1 MGKGDKCGEPARHI
15 LHPASGDLCY
25 NSPAHCILNTLHL
38 GGTVPIITVRDL
50 RKTFQTK
57 RKQPGLTG
65 SLRAVVKPELQT
77 VEAVKGI
84 SFELEPGELLAFIG
98 PNGAGKSTTIKMLTG
113 ILYPSGGQA
122 TVLDLTPWK
131 DRRTLA
137 YRIGSVFG
145 QKPQLWYHL
154 PPADTFHLFARIYE
168 LDEAAFKERMGFL
181 VEAFEIGNLLHTPV
195 RKLSLGQRMKCE
207 IAASLLH
214 RPQMIFLDEPTIGL
228 DVVAKQ
234 QIRDTI
240 KLLHEREDTTI
251 FLTSHDAGD
260 IESLCKRAIIINYGQ
275 VIYDDRVSALKRRY
289 LTRKVVGVRFAER
302 LENGFTLDGV
312 DVLKVGDYGVKLQFD
327 TRQTSVESVLQ
338 RLMDAHSVA
347 DITVND
353 PPMEEIIRS
362 IYETPEGVENG
373 V

>member
-1 MGKGDKCGEPARHI
+1 MSIIRVH
-15 LHPASGDLCY
+15 DLC
-25 NSPAHCILNTLHL
+25 
-38 GGTVPIITVRDL
+38 
-50 RKTFQTK
+50 KTFQTK
-57 RKQPGLTG
+57 RKQPGLMG
-65 SLRAVVKPELQT
+65 SLRAVVRPELQT
-77 VEAVKGI
+77 VQAVQGI

-113 ILYPSGGQA
+113 ILYPSSGEA
-122 TVLDLTPWK
+122 SVLGLTPWK
-131 DRRTLA
+131 DRRKLA

-154 PPADTFHLFARIYE
+154 PPADTFQLFARIYE
-168 LDEAAFKERMGFL
+168 LDDRAFEERKNFL
-181 VEAFEIGNLLHTPV
+181 IEAFDLGDLIHTPV

-214 RPQMIFLDEPTIGL
+214 RPQVIFLDEPTIGL

-240 KLLHEREDTTI
+240 KLLHERDGTTI

-260 IESLCKRAIIINYGQ
+260 IESLCKRVIVINYGQ

-302 LENGFTLDGV
+302 LENGFALDGV
-312 DVLKVGDYGVKLQFD
+312 EVLKVGDYGVKLQFD
-327 TRQTSVESVLQ
+327 TRETPVESVLQ
-338 RLMDAHSVA
+338 RLMDAHPVA

-362 IYETPEGVENG
+362 IYKAPQE
-373 V
+373 

>member
-1 MGKGDKCGEPARHI
+1 M
-15 LHPASGDLCY
+15 
-25 NSPAHCILNTLHL
+25 
-38 GGTVPIITVRDL
+38 PIIQVRDL

-57 RKQPGLTG
+57 RKQPGLAG
-65 SLRAVVKPELQT
+65 SLKAVFKPELAT
-77 VEAVKGI
+77 VEAVKDI

-113 ILYPSGGQA
+113 ILYPSSGQA
-122 TVLDLTPWK
+122 SVLGLVPWK
-131 DRRTLA
+131 DRRKLA

-168 LDEAAFKERMGFL
+168 LDARAFQDRLNFL
-181 VEAFEIGNLLHTPV
+181 VEAFDIGDLLNTPV

-214 RPQMIFLDEPTIGL
+214 RPQVIFLDEPTIGL

-240 KLLHEREDTTI
+240 KLLHEREGTTI

-260 IESLCKRAIIINYGQ
+260 VESLCKRVIVVNYGQ
-275 VIYDDRVSALKRRY
+275 VIFDDRVSALKRRY

-302 LENGFTLDGV
+302 LQNGFALEGV
-312 DVLKVGDYGVKLQFD
+312 EVLKVGDYGVKLQFD
-327 TRQTSVESVLQ
+327 TRHTPVERVMQ
-338 RLMDAHSVA
+338 RLLDSHQVV

-362 IYETPEGVENG
+362 IYEAPPEGVERG
-373 V
+373 E

>member
-1 MGKGDKCGEPARHI
+1 MFTIAVH
-15 LHPASGDLCY
+15 
-25 NSPAHCILNTLHL
+25 N
-38 GGTVPIITVRDL
+38 L

-57 RKQPGLTG
+57 RKQPGLAG
-65 SLRAVVKPELQT
+65 SLKAVVRPELHT
-77 VEAVKGI
+77 VEAVSGI
-84 SFELEPGELLAFIG
+84 TFELEPGELLAFIG

-113 ILYPSGGQA
+113 ILYPSSGEA
-122 TVLDLTPWK
+122 SVLGLTPWK
-131 DRRTLA
+131 DRRALA

-168 LDEAAFKERMGFL
+168 LDDRAFRERQDFL
-181 VEAFEIGNLLHTPV
+181 IEAFDIGDLIHTPV

-214 RPQMIFLDEPTIGL
+214 RPQVIFLDEPTIGL

-240 KLLHEREDTTI
+240 KLLHEREGATI

-260 IESLCKRAIIINYGQ
+260 VESLCKRVIVINYGQ
-275 VIYDDRVSALKRRY
+275 VIFDDRVSSLKRHY

-302 LENGFTLDGV
+302 LGGGFALEGV
-312 DVLKVGDYGVKLQFD
+312 EVLKVGDYGVKLQFD
-327 TRQTSVESVLQ
+327 TRQTPVESVLQ
-338 RLMDAHSVA
+338 RLMDAHPVA

-362 IYETPEGVENG
+362 IYEAPPEAVERET
-373 V
+373 